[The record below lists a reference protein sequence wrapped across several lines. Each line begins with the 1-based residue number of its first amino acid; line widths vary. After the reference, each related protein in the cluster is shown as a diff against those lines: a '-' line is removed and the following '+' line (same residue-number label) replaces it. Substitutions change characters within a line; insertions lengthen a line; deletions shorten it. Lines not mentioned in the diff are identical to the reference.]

1 MTGVWIA
8 VGIVLIVLL
17 LVAMSYNRLV
27 RLRNSTDE
35 ALAQVQVQLK
45 RRFDLIPNLVE
56 TVKGYAAHERDTFLA
71 VTNARTAAMNAKA
84 RSKRDKPT
92 IN

>member
-1 MTGVWIA
+1 MPSVTGVWIA

-35 ALAQVQVQLK
+35 AWAQVQVQLK
-45 RRFDLIPNLVE
+45 RRFD
-56 TVKGYAAHERDTFLA
+56 TQG
-71 VTNARTAAMNAKA
+71 ARKSKSMAKLTSIA
-84 RSKRDKPT
+84 RPMASTSR
-92 IN
+92 